1 MNRTAGVG
9 VLGGSFDPV
18 HNAHLAIAR
27 TALAELGLSKV
38 LWIPSGTPPH
48 RAAPIAPAAHRAAM
62 VRLAIAGEPRFV
74 LDERE
79 IGKTSPGYTVETL
92 ENLRAQ
98 TGPQADLV
106 LLIGADQYARLD
118 TWHRWKDLFA
128 FARIAVFARP
138 GYSLEP
144 AESVTVVPMNSLDI
158 SSTSIRQRIAAGESA
173 RGLLPDAVLDYI
185 ETNRLY
191 SPQERRTR

>member
-48 RAAPIAPAAHRAAM
+48 RAPSVAPAAHRAAM

-138 GYSLEP
+138 GYSLGP